1 MPELEKMIKLT
12 TTIRLD
18 INNKLKILKKECKK
32 ECKKLQQE
40 NEVQRERIK
49 SLENINIQNELII
62 QELRTQ
68 FTEEVKKKSGEYKI
82 LK

>member
-1 MPELEKMIKLT
+1 MPELENMIKFT
-12 TTIRLD
+12 RTIRLD
-18 INNKLKILKKECKK
+18 INNKIKILKK

>member
-1 MPELEKMIKLT
+1 MPELENMIKLT
-12 TTIRLD
+12 RTIRLD
-18 INNKLKILKKECKK
+18 INNKIKILKK

>member
-1 MPELEKMIKLT
+1 MPELENMIKLT
-12 TTIRLD
+12 RTIRLD
-18 INNKLKILKKECKK
+18 INNKIKILKK

-82 LK
+82 LI

>member
-1 MPELEKMIKLT
+1 MPELENIIKLT
-12 TTIRLD
+12 RTIRID
-18 INNKLKILKKECKK
+18 INNKIKILKK

>member
-18 INNKLKILKKECKK
+18 INNKLKTLGK
-32 ECKKLQQE
+32 ECKKLQEE

-49 SLENINIQNELII
+49 SLENINIQNEFII
-62 QELRTQ
+62 QELRHQ
-68 FTEEVKKKSGEYKI
+68 FTQEVNKKSGEYKI

>member
-18 INNKLKILKKECKK
+18 INNKLKTLG
-32 ECKKLQQE
+32 KKLQEE

-49 SLENINIQNELII
+49 SLENINIQNEFII
-62 QELRTQ
+62 QELRHQ

>member
-18 INNKLKILKKECKK
+18 INNKLKTLGK
-32 ECKKLQQE
+32 ECKKLQEE

-49 SLENINIQNELII
+49 SLENINIQNEFII
-62 QELRTQ
+62 QELRHQ
-68 FTEEVKKKSGEYKI
+68 FTQEVKKKSGEYKI

>member
-18 INNKLKILKKECKK
+18 INNKLKTLGK
-32 ECKKLQQE
+32 ECKKLQEE
-40 NEVQRERIK
+40 NEVQRERIN
-49 SLENINIQNELII
+49 SLENINIQNEFII
-62 QELRTQ
+62 QELRHQ
-68 FTEEVKKKSGEYKI
+68 FTQEVKKKSGEYKI